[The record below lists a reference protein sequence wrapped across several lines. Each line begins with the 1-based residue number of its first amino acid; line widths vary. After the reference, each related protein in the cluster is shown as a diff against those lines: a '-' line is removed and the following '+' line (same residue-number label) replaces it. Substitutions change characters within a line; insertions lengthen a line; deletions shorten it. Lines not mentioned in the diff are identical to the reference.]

1 MSGFSADDLAT
12 ETKSHLNKYIGLAD
26 QKASL
31 LLTGQLAFLGL
42 SVTALNEIFSIN
54 GSWFE
59 GLVILTIA
67 SGIVGMS
74 LSIGVIYPRTPKAQK
89 GFIFW
94 GNISE
99 YDSPKKFKEEFHDLE
114 ESERSDNL
122 VTQNYY
128 LADVASRKYC
138 WLRWAL
144 RATVFMVLCGAG
156 AVAIQALI

>member
-1 MSGFSADDLAT
+1 MSSFSADDLAT

-42 SVTALNEIFSIN
+42 STTALTEVFSID
-54 GSWFE
+54 GSLFE
-59 GLVILTIA
+59 VLAILTIA
-67 SGIVGMS
+67 SGISGIL
-74 LSIGVIYPRTPKAQK
+74 LSIGVIYPRTPKAEK

-94 GNISE
+94 GNIVE
-99 YDSPKKFKEEFHDLE
+99 YDSPEAFQDGFHDLE
-114 ESERSDNL
+114 APERLDNL

-144 RATVFMVLCGAG
+144 RATVLMVLCGTG
-156 AVAIQALI
+156 AVVVQSFI

>member
-1 MSGFSADDLAT
+1 MSELSDNELT
-12 ETKSHLNKYIGLAD
+12 KETKNHLNKYIGLAD

-42 SVTALNEIFSIN
+42 STTALNEVFSID
-54 GSWFE
+54 GCLFE
-59 GLVILTIA
+59 VLAILTIA
-67 SGIVGMS
+67 SGIAGIL
-74 LSIGVIYPRTPKAQK
+74 LSISVIYPRTPKAEK

-94 GNISE
+94 GNIVE
-99 YDSPKKFKEEFHDLE
+99 YDSPEAFREDFHDLE
-114 ESERSDNL
+114 ASERLDNL

-144 RATVFMVLCGAG
+144 RATVLMVLCGTG
-156 AVAIQALI
+156 AVVIQLFI